1 MKLSGFC
8 FWMYAALV
16 FSSRLIFWALD
27 VPCADAYKENTVFT
41 VQDWFVVLGCFLLSY
56 RGNAKKKNHTSAL
69 TIKSK
74 MIF

>member
-1 MKLSGFC
+1 
-8 FWMYAALV
+8 MYAALV

-56 RGNAKKKNHTSAL
+56 RGNAKKNNHTSAL
-69 TIKSK
+69 IIKSK
-74 MIF
+74 FYQK